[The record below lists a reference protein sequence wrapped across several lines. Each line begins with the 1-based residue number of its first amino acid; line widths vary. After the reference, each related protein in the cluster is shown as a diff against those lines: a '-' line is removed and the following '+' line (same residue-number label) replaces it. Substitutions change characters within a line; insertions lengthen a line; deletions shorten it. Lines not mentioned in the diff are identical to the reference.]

1 MNTLFAFLA
10 SAVGPLAL
18 RVVAA
23 LGLGVLTFTGVDNV
37 VSTLISGAQN
47 NWGSISADILGL
59 ASVAKIPECL
69 GLPRPV
75 DRVHIDRLDLHLV
88 GLPRLRSSLELLYRK

>member
-23 LGLGVLTFTGVDNV
+23 LGLGIVTFAGVKGVIDAHNQ
-37 VSTLISGAQN
+37 GA
-47 NWGSISADILGL
+47 
-59 ASVAKIPECL
+59 K
-69 GLPRPV
+69 
-75 DRVHIDRLDLHLV
+75 
-88 GLPRLRSSLELLYRK
+88 

>member
-37 VSTLISGAQN
+37 LSTLITSAQN
-47 NWGSISADILGL
+47 NWGSVAADILGL

-69 GLPRPV
+69 GLLAGAMSS
-75 DRVHIDRLDLHLV
+75 RVTMWVAANAARWV
-88 GLPRLRSSLELLYRK
+88 TK

>member
-23 LGLGVLTFTGVDNV
+23 LGLGIVTFAGVDTV
-37 VSTLISGAQN
+37 LSTLITKAQSD
-47 NWGSISADILGL
+47 WGTVAGDILGL
-59 ASVAKIPECL
+59 ASMAKVPECPTRL
-69 GLPRPV
+69 VHRLSAPSALRATV
-75 DRVHIDRLDLHLV
+75 DN
-88 GLPRLRSSLELLYRK
+88 P

>member
-23 LGLGVLTFTGVDNV
+23 LGLGILTFTGVDTVLSN
-37 VSTLISGAQN
+37 LIASAQS
-47 NWGSISADILGL
+47 NWASVASDILGL
-59 ASVAKIPECL
+59 ASVARVPECL
-69 GLPRPV
+69 GLLAGAMTS
-75 DRVHIDRLDLHLV
+75 RVTMWVAANAARWTDSD
-88 GLPRLRSSLELLYRK
+88 